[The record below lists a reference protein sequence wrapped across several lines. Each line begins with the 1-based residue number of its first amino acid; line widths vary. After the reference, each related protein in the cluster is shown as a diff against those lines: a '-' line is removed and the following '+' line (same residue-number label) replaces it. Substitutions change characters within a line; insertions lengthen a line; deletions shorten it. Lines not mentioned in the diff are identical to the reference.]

1 MVSPQIWLYSIMQ
14 GGVVQESKSL
24 VMQDI
29 ETIAACSACENR
41 PTAEPGG
48 FSGDRGWG

>member
-1 MVSPQIWLYSIMQ
+1 MVSPQIWLYSITQ
-14 GGVVQESKSL
+14 GGVVQESMSL
-24 VMQDI
+24 AAQNI
-29 ETIAACSACENR
+29 ETIAAYAAYENR